1 MNAQSNP
8 MTDDDGRRTPAT
20 TLAIEP
26 MTAEDLSE
34 VVEMEQVSFAT
45 PWQKQDFDR
54 ALAQPGGLCRVAR
67 QEDALVGYAVGY
79 RVQEE
84 YHLTD
89 LAIHPELRG
98 RGLGG
103 ALVDVLLGELSG
115 LGVRVVS
122 LEVRASNDPATRLYK
137 RRGFQTIAVRRDY
150 YREPTENAVVMLKPM
165 EGSLSDYIARAHPSG
180 DTP

>member
-1 MNAQSNP
+1 

-67 QEDALVGYAVGY
+67 
-79 RVQEE
+79 QEE